1 LRPDFI
7 NEIYVVSDVEVEV
20 DSNNSIYHFRI
31 SYDKLSYKVVK
42 LERTSGSAPYTL
54 AWGKH
59 IDNPGSSNLKFVPSK
74 IMINENINSVML
86 GGFLSD

>member
-1 LRPDFI
+1 VD
-7 NEIYVVSDVEVEV
+7 VEV

-42 LERTSGSAPYTL
+42 LERTSGGAPYTL

-59 IDNPGSSNLKFVPSK
+59 INNPGSSNFMFVPSK

-86 GGFLSD
+86 GGFLWD